1 MDPLFILPPIQKE
14 GLIISVHF
22 GMFCYSS
29 FQTITIEYKRA
40 KNSITNLDIDQRF
53 NVSIYFGSNEQYTIL

>member
-1 MDPLFILPPIQKE
+1 M
-14 GLIISVHF
+14 HF
-22 GMFCYSS
+22 GTFCDSS